1 MITTKQREYEVL
13 VVFNPNTQED
23 VVQERSAKIEEVAKS
38 HNGEVTKKEMWGR
51 RSLAYPINN
60 YKYGLFLALNISANG
75 TVVSDL
81 NRQLHLM
88 DEVLRSFV
96 VTKNKYSPDLDGR
109 LKSDFTYGYRPPQ
122 SQFGAKAFGVDDDEV
137 GDLGVSDADV
147 ADLTI

>member
-13 VVFNPNTQED
+13 VVFNSNTQD
-23 VVQERSAKIEEVAKS
+23 DILLERSNKIQEVAKA
-38 HNGEVTKKEMWGR
+38 HGGDVTKKEVWGR
-51 RSLAYPINN
+51 RSLAYPISN
-60 YKYGLFLALNISANG
+60 YKYGLFLALNIKANG
-75 TVVSDL
+75 TVVADL

-122 SQFGAKAFGVDDDEV
+122 SQFGSKSFGADDDVVDDLELSIDGLV
-137 GDLGVSDADV
+137 
-147 ADLTI
+147 